1 MKFCSECGAAVEL
14 RIPSGDTLVR
24 YVCTQCQRVHY
35 DNPRIL
41 VSCLATWGD
50 RALWMKRAQPP
61 RQGLW
66 SVPGGF
72 MERGESLQ
80 QAAVRELREETGVEL
95 DPQALFL
102 YGIGTIRDVSQVY
115 VSFRAL
121 LPAPEMSGPMFHAT
135 EEALEVALFSADDL
149 PWDELAFPD
158 IVPAVRN
165 FYRETRSGD
174 YGIYLGEYVSGTQNL
189 RRM

>member
-1 MKFCSECGAAVEL
+1 MKFCSECGAAVEFC
-14 RIPSGDTLVR
+14 IPSGETLAR
-24 YVCTQCQRVHY
+24 YVCTRCRRVHY

-72 MERGESLQ
+72 MEKGETLQ
-80 QAAVRELREETGVEL
+80 QAAVRELREETGVDL
-95 DPQALFL
+95 DPQSLFL
-102 YGIGTIRDVSQVY
+102 YGVGTIRDINQVY

-121 LPAPEMSGPMFHAT
+121 LPAVPVCCAT
-135 EEALEVALFSADDL
+135 DEALEVALFSAHDL
-149 PWDELAFPD
+149 PWEQLAFPD

-165 FYRETRSGD
+165 FYRETQAGE
-174 YGIYLGEYVSGTQNL
+174 YGIYLGEYAAGTQSL